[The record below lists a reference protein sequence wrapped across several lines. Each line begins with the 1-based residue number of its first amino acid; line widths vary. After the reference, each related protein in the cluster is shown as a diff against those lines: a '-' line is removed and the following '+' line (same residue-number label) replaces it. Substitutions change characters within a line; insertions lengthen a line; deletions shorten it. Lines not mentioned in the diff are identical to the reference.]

1 MGVFTATLIKEA
13 IMEMRQ
19 LGKNGPHVSAIGL
32 GCMGMTDF
40 YTTGVNTDEAI
51 ATVHKALELGVNFLD
66 TADMYGPHT
75 NEELLGKALVGKR
88 DQVFIASKFGI
99 VRTPGEPASRG
110 VDGSPGYIRAAIDGT
125 LKRLKIDTL
134 DLYYQHRIDPKIAI
148 EESVG
153 AMAELVKAGKVR
165 YLGLS
170 EASANTL
177 ERAQKV
183 HPIAALQ
190 TEYSLWSR
198 DPEENG
204 TLETCRRLGIAFV
217 PYSPLGRGFLTGA
230 LKSPDDFAPD
240 DYRRRA
246 PRFQGENFARNLL
259 LVEKVQQ
266 LAADKGVT
274 AGQLALAWVLA
285 QGNDVIPIPGTKQR
299 KYLEENV
306 AALDVTLSAGE
317 LQALKD
323 LFPVTAI
330 AGGRYTE
337 AGMKLVNG

>member
-1 MGVFTATLIKEA
+1 MAVLLIDKA
-13 IMEMRQ
+13 FIMQTRQ
-19 LGKNGPHVSAIGL
+19 LGKNGPQVSALGL

-40 YTTGVNTDEAI
+40 YTTGGNPDEAI
-51 ATVHKALELGVNFLD
+51 ATLHRALELGVTLLD

-75 NEELLGKALVGKR
+75 NEELLGKALAGKR
-88 DQVFIASKFGI
+88 DQAFIASKFGI
-99 VRTPGEPASRG
+99 VRTPGDAGARG
-110 VDGSPGYIRAAIDGT
+110 VNGSPEYIRAAIDGT
-125 LKRLKIDTL
+125 LQRLKIDTL
-134 DLYYQHRIDPKIAI
+134 DLYYQHRIDPGVAI

-165 YLGLS
+165 FLGLS
-170 EASANTL
+170 EASASTL
-177 ERAQKV
+177 ERAHKV

-204 TLETCRRLGIAFV
+204 VLDTCRRLGIAFV

-230 LKSPDDFAPD
+230 LKSPDDFAAD
-240 DYRRRA
+240 DYRRSS
-246 PRFQGENFARNLL
+246 PRFQGENFAKNLL
-259 LVEKVQQ
+259 LVQKVEQ
-266 LAADKGVT
+266 LAAEKGIT

-306 AALDVTLSAGE
+306 AALDVTLSAAE

-323 LFPVTAI
+323 LFPVNAV
-330 AGGRYTE
+330 AGGRYPD
-337 AGMKLVNG
+337 AAMKLVNG